1 MRHLSI
7 NLEGGRVLS
16 HFDCFFSL
24 FLMWFKQSWARERE
38 IFSTYD
44 QNYGV
49 VFKKQDKNYFNPCFY
64 WLGVTILNWNWYFY
78 LRQNNLLCVDRHKF
92 VSILKSM
99 LLNYFLDVS
108 WWLCY
113 IRANKL
119 LILPSLR
126 QEKCVTL
133 LSTKWEYWLLTLK
146 TTVFTSYCSY
156 QWAGTRHG

>member
-1 MRHLSI
+1 
-7 NLEGGRVLS
+7 
-16 HFDCFFSL
+16 
-24 FLMWFKQSWARERE
+24 MWFKQSWARERE

-49 VFKKQDKNYFNPCFY
+49 VFKKQDKNYLNPCFY

-113 IRANKL
+113 KRANKL

-133 LSTKWEYWLLTLK
+133 LSTKWKYWPLTLK
-146 TTVFTSYCSY
+146 TTVFASYCSY
-156 QWAGTRHG
+156 QWAGTRRG

>member
-1 MRHLSI
+1 MRYLSI

-24 FLMWFKQSWARERE
+24 FLMWFKQSWAREGKYLAHMIRTMVCLKTRSKFD
-38 IFSTYD
+38 FSLS
-44 QNYGV
+44 
-49 VFKKQDKNYFNPCFY
+49 FY
-64 WLGVTILNWNWYFY
+64 WLGITILNWNWYFY
-78 LRQNNLLCVDRHKF
+78 ITQNKLHCVDRYK
-92 VSILKSM
+92 VVPILKSM

-133 LSTKWEYWLLTLK
+133 LSTKWKYWPLTLK
-146 TTVFTSYCSY
+146 TTVFASYCSY